1 MILTNLLKRI
11 KKAIRKTPKAMHRK
25 KNRNKVKETNSNS
38 LWVPCPIC
46 GSKTW
51 TKVYADTVLI
61 KFPLFCPKCRKETC
75 IDVVKL
81 KMVVS
86 K

>member
-1 MILTNLLKRI
+1 MELTD
-11 KKAIRKTPKAMHRK
+11 AQ
-25 KNRNKVKETNSNS
+25 S

-46 GSKTW
+46 HSKTR
-51 TKVYADTVLI
+51 TKVYSDTVMI
-61 KFPLFCPKCRKETC
+61 NFPLFCPKCKTETL
-75 IDVVKL
+75 INVVKL